1 MIMPSDLRSDPEDI
15 EVRGILRDDRRKKI
29 RSRVGVLVSLYFE
42 RGWEQAKRSAVRQ
55 CLEEYISI
63 PGNKLNHYK
72 MPNDTFLRKWDRFGI
87 PQSYPNIDDV
97 GENDDLYYY
106 MIESRREERD
116 DPSLWLFIAFGFGAD
131 NVRRRLSGLK
141 AYFAPS
147 YLYADPDRFVDLIR
161 RWAGRLQVSHGSGG
175 LGALSIPGAETV
187 EDAYYYPWLTQ
198 YPGLEYDAMGDYFS
212 ESWKDEGYKRPRSSN
227 WLTVLG
233 ADNVAALGGR
243 EAIEARLT
251 SGMQLI
257 PCGQGVLVRA
267 SPLPTLGDAANG
279 GIPEGYRT
287 IARIIKPIRF
297 EGYQYSIIKLP
308 PELNTGRGGRLAE
321 TLKWIRRFD

>member
-1 MIMPSDLRSDPEDI
+1 MIMPSDLRSDPKDI
-15 EVRGILRDDRRKKI
+15 EERGVLRDDRRQKI

-42 RGWEQAKRSAVRQ
+42 RGWEQARRAAISQ
-55 CLEEYISI
+55 CLEEYIAI
-63 PGNKLNHYK
+63 PENKIDHYK
-72 MPNDTFLRKWDRFGI
+72 LPDDTSMRKWDRSGV
-87 PQSYPNIDDV
+87 PDAYRDIDKIGGDE
-97 GENDDLYYY
+97 GLYCY
-106 MIESRREERD
+106 MIRRDPKERD
-116 DPSLWLFIAFGFGAD
+116 DPSLWLFMALGF
-131 NVRRRLSGLK
+131 NVNDTRRRLSGLK

-147 YLYADPDRFVDLIR
+147 YLYADPDRFVDLIK
-161 RWAGRLQVSHGSGG
+161 RWAGRLQAAHGSGG
-175 LGALSIPGAETV
+175 LGALSIPGAELMD
-187 EDAYYYPWLTQ
+187 DAYYYPWLMQ
-198 YPGLEYDAMGDYFS
+198 YPGLEYDAMGSYFAQS
-212 ESWKDEGYKRPRSSN
+212 GEDEGYKRPRSSN

-251 SGMQLI
+251 PGMQLI

-297 EGYQYSIIKLP
+297 EGYQYGVIKEP
-308 PELNTGRGGRLAE
+308 VPVKGPEV
-321 TLKWIRRFD
+321 TLRWLRRFD